1 MASADVIFVLLVGL
15 DRNSCVREGTCARE
29 SEYCT
34 RGIGRRRVY
43 TRDRE
48 EDGEHSQEGHAQELE
63 QEELVQEIRHFVR
76 EIRRFVQEIRLQEPV
91 QTQIGLHCQR
101 RLRAVRQNLPKSAQQ
116 PLLAAG

>member
-1 MASADVIFVLLVGL
+1 MASADVIFVLIVGL
-15 DRNSCVREGTCARE
+15 DRNSCVGEGTCARE

-63 QEELVQEIRHFVR
+63 QEELVR